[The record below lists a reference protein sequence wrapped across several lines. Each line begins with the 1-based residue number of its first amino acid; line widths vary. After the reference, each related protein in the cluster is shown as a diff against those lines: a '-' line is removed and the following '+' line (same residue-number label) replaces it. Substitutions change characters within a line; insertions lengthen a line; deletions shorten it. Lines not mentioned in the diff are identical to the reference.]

1 MARKSTVLTFKSD
14 PALAAALRA
23 LPNRSDFIRAAVLA
37 ALDNACPLCGGSGLL
52 SPKQKEHWEKLRAGH
67 HITKCGECDEFVM
80 VCDRQGPHRHPR
92 RRKTA
97 R

>member
-1 MARKSTVLTFKSD
+1 MPRKDTVLTFKTD
-14 PALAAALRA
+14 PALATALRA

-52 SPKQKEHWEKLRAGH
+52 SPKQKEHWEQLRASH
-67 HITKCGECDEFVM
+67 RITKCGDCDELVM
-80 VCDRQGPHRHPR
+80 VCDRHDRRHPR
-92 RRKTA
+92 GRRA